1 MQSLDWI
8 RLNVLSVKGFLN
20 ETLSGF
26 KQNFK
31 KGMQNSGKDGGKYMD
46 KKIKYGKK
54 DLLGSDTFN
63 PKTAKER
70 ITIWLDEEV
79 LDIFRNRA
87 KEEGTKYQALINQT
101 LRQLAFKPSLV
112 ERIEQLEKKVG
123 TGNR

>member
-1 MQSLDWI
+1 
-8 RLNVLSVKGFLN
+8 
-20 ETLSGF
+20 
-26 KQNFK
+26 
-31 KGMQNSGKDGGKYMD
+31 MQNSGKDGGKYMD

-79 LDIFRNRA
+79 LDIFREKA
-87 KEEGTKYQALINQT
+87 KEESTKYQTLINQV
-101 LRQLAFKPSLV
+101 LRQSAFKPSLV

-123 TGNR
+123 AGNK

>member
-1 MQSLDWI
+1 
-8 RLNVLSVKGFLN
+8 
-20 ETLSGF
+20 
-26 KQNFK
+26 
-31 KGMQNSGKDGGKYMD
+31 MD

-79 LDIFRNRA
+79 LDILRERA
-87 KEEGTKYQALINQT
+87 KEEGTKYQTLINQA
-101 LRQLAFKPSLV
+101 LRQSAFKPSLV

-123 TGNR
+123 SGNQ

>member
-1 MQSLDWI
+1 
-8 RLNVLSVKGFLN
+8 
-20 ETLSGF
+20 
-26 KQNFK
+26 
-31 KGMQNSGKDGGKYMD
+31 MQNSGKDGGKFMD

-79 LDIFRNRA
+79 LDILRERA
-87 KEEGTKYQALINQT
+87 KEEGTKYQTLINQA
-101 LRQLAFKPSLV
+101 LRQSAFKPSLV

-123 TGNR
+123 SGNQ